1 MVSYL
6 CGKNDG
12 KFNENEGLMTIASLI
27 GPYQGK
33 FATLLLFGPP
43 GCGKGT
49 VGRSLATLFNHVH
62 LSSGDIFRSLAPESP
77 AGQLF
82 QTYAS
87 KGHLLPDEATVAI
100 WHAYVEGLIA
110 TNRFFPSKQL
120 LILDGI
126 PRTLPQAEL
135 MDRHLD
141 LAKLLLLEMPNTN
154 RLIER
159 LKKRAILEKRFDDA
173 DETVLRTRME
183 VYQKDTAKLLHHYP
197 KDKILRIDADQ
208 KPAEVLR
215 DVLAALAENL

>member
-1 MVSYL
+1 MSI
-6 CGKNDG
+6 
-12 KFNENEGLMTIASLI
+12 ESLLA
-27 GPYQGK
+27 PYGGK

-43 GCGKGT
+43 GSGKGT
-49 VGRSLATLFNHVH
+49 VGRSLSTLFNHIH

-110 TNRFFPSKQL
+110 TNRFFPSKQFL
-120 LILDGI
+120 MLDGI
-126 PRTLPQAEL
+126 PRTAAQAKL
-135 MDRHLD
+135 MDPYLD
-141 LAKLLLLEMPNTN
+141 LKNLLLFEMPNTE

-159 LKKRAILEKRFDDA
+159 LKKRAFLEKRFDDA
-173 DETVLRTRME
+173 EEAVLRTRMD
-183 VYQKDTAKLLHHYP
+183 VYQKDTAMLLHHYP
-197 KDKILRIDADQ
+197 KEKIIRIDADQ

-215 DVLAALAENL
+215 DVLAALAKIL

>member
-1 MVSYL
+1 L
-6 CGKNDG
+6 
-12 KFNENEGLMTIASLI
+12 IA
-27 GPYQGK
+27 PYKGK

-43 GCGKGT
+43 GSGKGT
-49 VGRSLATLFNHVH
+49 LGKSLSSLFNHVH
-62 LSSGDIFRSLAPESP
+62 ISSGDIFRSLAPESP

-110 TNRFFPSKQL
+110 TNRFFPAKQL

-126 PRTLPQAEL
+126 PRTPVQAQL
-135 MDRHLD
+135 MDRYLD
-141 LAKLLLLEMPNTN
+141 LAKLVLLEMPNTEG
-154 RLIER
+154 LIER

-173 DETVLRTRME
+173 EETVLRTRMQ

-197 KDKILRIDADQ
+197 KDKIVQIDADQ
-208 KPAEVLR
+208 KPSAVLR
-215 DVLAALAENL
+215 DVLAALVDIL